1 MEKTAVVAWGRAN
14 PPTIGH
20 QKLFD
25 KTIEHAKSVGG
36 TPHIYVSHSQ
46 DAKKNPLSASEK
58 VGLIK
63 KAYKTHK
70 NLSVRSSS
78 KETPSIV
85 EIATKLHGEGYHH
98 LHVVA
103 GSDRVEQYHNLLHKY
118 NNKPD
123 HYSFKSIKVVS
134 AGHRDPDAEGAEGMS
149 ASKLRSHAISGNKE
163 GFKKGMMHG
172 LSDKDKEDV
181 YHKVRSALKE
191 DYENPYRFDWGTPG
205 GTKYMQSMTPNG
217 EIQCPKGEYWCNTD
231 GKCKPLSMKE
241 EMSLRE
247 QYMLG
252 HIYNLNEKVETN
264 DGVEG
269 EIVYRGSNYVTLQL
283 ENKSTVKRWIT
294 DINEEKY
301 KTKSGALKQ
310 RPSYK
315 DFPDVNRKNAPKG
328 VASPSQVKKH
338 QDAAKEKVK
347 ADPNDPSLL
356 KQWPT
361 DKGVKTKPS
370 VYTKAYR
377 ERHGMK
383 NETTI
388 PYLLMNASQKRQL
401 AEENNQLSF
410 DGYTTHHFDVCPS
423 ARKIFSKHIQ
433 EYNKNPQPP
442 ASSPPMI
449 GAGITPAQTDAKIGY
464 SPTHH
469 KRMTFK
475 YYADKD

>member
-14 PPTIGH
+14 PPTTGH

-63 KAYKTHK
+63 KAYKNHK

-85 EIATKLHGEGYHH
+85 QIATKLHGEGYHH

-103 GSDRVEQYHNLLHKY
+103 GSDRVEEYHNLLHKY

-123 HYSFKSIKVVS
+123 HYNFKSIKVVS

-149 ASKLRSHAISGNKE
+149 ASKLRSHAIAGNKE
-163 GFKKGMMHG
+163 EFKKGMMHG

-181 YHKVRSALKE
+181 YHKVRSSLKE

-217 EIQCPKGEYWCNTD
+217 EIQCPEGEYWCNTD

-247 QYMLG
+247 QYVLG

-283 ENKSTVKRWIT
+283 EDKSTVKRWIT

-310 RPSYK
+310 RPSFKNY
-315 DFPDVNRKNAPKG
+315 PDVNKKNAPKG
-328 VASPSQVKKH
+328 VASPSEVKKN
-338 QDAAKEKVK
+338 QDRAKEKVK
-347 ADPNDPSLL
+347 ANPNDPSLMQ
-356 KQWPT
+356 QWST

-370 VYTKAYR
+370 VYTKAYK

-383 NETTI
+383 TETTI
-388 PYLLMNASQKRQL
+388 PYLLMSPEQKQEL
-401 AEENNQLSF
+401 QESNNQIEYG
-410 DGYTTHHFDVCPS
+410 GYKTKHFDASPE
-423 ARKIFSKHIQ
+423 ARKKFTELI
-433 EYNKNPQPP
+433 NKVGPYEVPP
-442 ASSPPMI
+442 GPNEPVLAKVH
-449 GAGITPAQTDAKIGY
+449 AGIAMKPQNVRHMQFRQYTEL
-464 SPTHH
+464 
-469 KRMTFK
+469 
-475 YYADKD
+475 